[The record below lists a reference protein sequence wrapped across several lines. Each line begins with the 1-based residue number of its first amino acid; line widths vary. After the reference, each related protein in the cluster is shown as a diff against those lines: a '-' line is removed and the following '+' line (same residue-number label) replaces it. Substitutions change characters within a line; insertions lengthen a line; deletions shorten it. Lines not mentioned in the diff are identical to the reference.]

1 MSEDRLLRR
10 ESKPVPRA
18 FVVDL
23 EVEFGRRLS
32 ASEAGQLWS
41 LEQRDDPTAAERYR
55 REDEDERKVEERV
68 RQRKVD
74 READRVLAAES
85 AAGLFPGFIGRSL
98 REAFA
103 EPRVEVPWVFEGLQR
118 AGHKAT
124 LTAQY
129 KAGKTTLAANAVASL
144 ADGHPFL
151 GRYQPMQLDGQVI
164 VLDYELTEADALDM
178 YQAMGIRHDDRVHV
192 ESLRGLGFS
201 LANEVHF
208 QQAIEMIRRH
218 DGQYLVID
226 PFGRAMRGHGE
237 ENSNDH
243 VRSFLMDVD
252 RLVEQTDL
260 AGVLLPVHTGR
271 VQAEV
276 GQERARGATVI
287 DDDAD
292 VRWILTRDNDRR
304 FFRAEGRHGISVD
317 EVSLDF
323 DRATSRMEAVAGSRK
338 DHAAQSLLK
347 PTYHYVEQHPGA
359 ITNEIKKGVP
369 GKDAH
374 IAAALQKL
382 VEDGNVN
389 KTVNGQRHEHTA
401 VRDPSV
407 VTLSFNEAQGP
418 TEARRGPA
426 S

>member
-1 MSEDRLLRR
+1 MSEGRLLRR
-10 ESKPVPRA
+10 DNKPIPRA
-18 FVVDL
+18 FVD
-23 EVEFGRRLS
+23 EVEVELGRRAS
-32 ASEAGQLWS
+32 ASETGQLWG
-41 LEQRDDPTAAERYR
+41 LAQRDDPTGAERYLR
-55 REDEDERKVEERV
+55 ADEYERKVEERV

-74 READRVLAAES
+74 READRVLAVES
-85 AAGLFPGFIGRSL
+85 AAGLFGGFTGRSL

-178 YQAMGIRHDDRVHV
+178 YRAMGIRHDDRVHV

-208 QQAIEMIRRH
+208 QQAVEMIRQH
-218 DGQYLVID
+218 EGQYLVID

-252 RLVEQTDL
+252 RLVEHTGL

-271 VQAEV
+271 ATAEV

-292 VRWILTRDNDRR
+292 VRWILTRDADRR
-304 FFRAEGRHGISVD
+304 FFRAEGRHGINVE

-323 DRATSRMEAVAGSRK
+323 DPATSRLEAIAGSRR
-338 DHAAQSLLK
+338 DHAAERLLK
-347 PTYHYVEQHPGA
+347 PTYHFIDQNPGA
-359 ITNEIKKGVP
+359 ITNEIKKGVL
-369 GKDAH
+369 GKDGDVG
-374 IAAALQKL
+374 AALKKL
-382 VEDGNVN
+382 VAEGNVR
-389 KTVNGQRHEHTA
+389 KTINGVRHEYTA
-401 VRDPSV
+401 VRDPSI
-407 VTLSFNEAQGP
+407 VTLSFDEAQGP
-418 TEARRGPA
+418 TEAHQGPA

>member
-1 MSEDRLLRR
+1 MLDARHNP
-10 ESKPVPRA
+10 KPIPTA
-18 FVVDL
+18 FVSSLHTL
-23 EVEFGRRLS
+23 EMELGRSLGPR
-32 ASEAGQLWS
+32 EHRQLWA
-41 LEQRDDPTAAERYR
+41 LELRNNPTAVEHYVR
-55 REDEDERKVEERV
+55 VEERV

-74 READRVLAAES
+74 READRFLAAES
-85 AAGLFPGFIGRSL
+85 AAGLFAGFTGRSL

-144 ADGHPFL
+144 VDRRPFL
-151 GRYQPMQLDGQVI
+151 GRFLPMQLDGQVI
-164 VLDYELTEADALDM
+164 VLDYELTEADALEM
-178 YQAMGIRHDDRVHV
+178 YRAMGIRNDDRVHV

-201 LANEVHF
+201 LANGVHF
-208 QQAIEMIRRH
+208 QQAVEMIRQYE
-218 DGQYLVID
+218 GQYLVID

-271 VQAEV
+271 ATAEV

-292 VRWILTRDNDRR
+292 VRWILTRDGGRR
-304 FFRAEGRHGISVD
+304 FFRAEGRHGINVD

-323 DRATSRMEAVAGSRK
+323 DPATSRLAAVAGSRR
-338 DHAAQSLLK
+338 DHAAMALLA
-347 PTYHYVEQHPGA
+347 PTYHFIEQNPGA
-359 ITNEIKKGVP
+359 GTSEIKNGVP
-369 GKDAH
+369 GKDSDV
-374 IAAALQKL
+374 AAALKKL
-382 VEDGNVN
+382 VAEGNVE
-389 KTVNGQRHEHTA
+389 KTVNGKRHEHRA
-401 VRDPSV
+401 VKHPTV
-407 VTLSFNEAQGP
+407 VTFTLNQAQGP
-418 TEARRGPA
+418 TEAQRGPA